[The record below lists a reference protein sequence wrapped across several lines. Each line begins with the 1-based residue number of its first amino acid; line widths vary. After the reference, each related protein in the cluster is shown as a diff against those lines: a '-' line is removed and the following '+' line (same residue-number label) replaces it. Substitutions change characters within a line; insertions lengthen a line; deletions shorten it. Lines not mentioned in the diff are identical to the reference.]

1 MTLSVLDIAVVV
13 AGNIALLVLQGLDH
27 SVVSSSSSS
36 SSAEVEPVAI
46 YLLRKFPDCFIVAL
60 FLLCVVVPVLML
72 WGMHITLICR
82 GITTNEKIKFAHS
95 PHTHTFS
102 LQQPHAPFQ
111 IPTTGRF
118 LRDIATVR
126 TRVCGAGSSTH
137 WHCAAARHHQPW
149 TGAAVCSTRR
159 RQRSARCSSS
169 DESSSAPSANR
180 RASSASSSFPPQTV
194 PECVLFSLLVHSLC
208 VWRSTE
214 SKRLV
219 CVCVHVFCCVH
230 VL

>member
-36 SSAEVEPVAI
+36 SSAEVEHVAI

-118 LRDIATVR
+118 LRDIATAR

-137 WHCAAARHHQPW
+137 WHCVAARHHQPL
-149 TGAAVCSTRR
+149 TGAAVCSTLR

-169 DESSSAPSANR
+169 DESSSAPSAR
-180 RASSASSSFPPQTV
+180 RRDSSASSSFLQQTV
-194 PECVLFSLLVHSLC
+194 PECVLFLPHRPFPLC
-208 VWRSTE
+208 VA
-214 SKRLV
+214 KY
-219 CVCVHVFCCVH
+219 
-230 VL
+230 